1 MIKKPIR
8 GIFFDLGWTI
18 FRPSTGDWKITEKA
32 LEFINLDI
40 LHSIPK
46 DRRNT
51 AFIKANECLKTEI
64 YKKEAEEFVRYSN
77 YYKIIAKQLPEL
89 KLSEKQAEIIAYDRV
104 YNNSNYV
111 FYDDA
116 KKTIECLKEKYK
128 IGLISD
134 TDPSI
139 VRVLKNEGFYDYFDN
154 MTFNFEIGENK
165 PSSGIFENALKV
177 MNLPANETLF
187 IDDYEKNLDSA
198 SYMGIQSIL
207 ILSKPNS
214 QKSSKYPSINKLS
227 DLLLLL

>member
-32 LEFINLDI
+32 LEFINLEI

-46 DRRNT
+46 ERRNS
-51 AFIKANECLKTEI
+51 ACIKANECLKTEI
-64 YKKEAEEFVRYSN
+64 YKKEVEEFERYSN

-89 KLSEKQAEIIAYDRV
+89 KLSEKQAEMIAYDRV
-104 YNNSNYV
+104 YNDSNYV

-116 KKTIECLKEKYK
+116 KKTIACLKEKYK
-128 IGLISD
+128 IGIISD

-139 VRVLKNEGFYDYFDN
+139 VRVLRNKGLYDYFDN
-154 MTFNFEIGENK
+154 RTFNFEMGENK
-165 PSSGIFENALKV
+165 PSSVLFENALKE
-177 MNLPANETLF
+177 MNLPANETIF

-227 DLLLLL
+227 DLLLFL